1 MPAIKHEA
9 FFRRH
14 PVFTGE
20 ELAEHLSSNGEAG
33 KRTQESLIAYHTKA
47 GRLVRVRRGLFAVIP
62 PGANGDTYPM
72 DPYLVAAKLT
82 RDSVLSHHTALEFHG
97 RAYSVWHQV
106 IYSASRPVEK
116 LAFRSHIFQGTRFPE
131 ALRRLAKEHF
141 EVLDR
146 ERAGV
151 PVRVASLERTL
162 VDVLDRPHQSG
173 GWEEVWRSL
182 ESVEFFDLD
191 RIVEYTLLLDNA
203 TTASKVG
210 FFLEQHCDELMVEER
225 HLNPLR
231 EMRPRQPHYLDRNR
245 RGPGSLAADWNL
257 VIPAEVAERSWAE
270 VI

>member
-1 MPAIKHEA
+1 MPAFKHET

-20 ELAEHLSSNGEAG
+20 ELAAHLASSGDAG
-33 KRTQESLIAYHTKA
+33 ARTQESLIAYHTRA

-62 PGANGDTYPM
+62 PGADGETYPV
-72 DPYLVAAKLT
+72 DPFLVAAKLT

-97 RAYSVWHQV
+97 RAYSIWQQV
-106 IYSASRPVEK
+106 TYSASRPLEK
-116 LAFRSHIFQGTRFPE
+116 LTFRSHLFRGTRFPE
-131 ALRRLAKEHF
+131 ALRRLGKEHF
-141 EVLDR
+141 EVLTP
-146 ERAGV
+146 ERVGV

-191 RIVEYTLLLDNA
+191 RVVEYALLLENS

-210 FFLEQHCDELMVEER
+210 FFLDQHRESLMAGER
-225 HLNPLR
+225 HLQPLR
-231 EMRPRQPHYLDRNR
+231 EMRPRQPHYLDRSR
-245 RGPGSLAADWNL
+245 RDPGSLSEDWNL

>member
-1 MPAIKHEA
+1 MPTIKHEA

-20 ELAEHLSSNGEAG
+20 ELAEHLSSNGETG
-33 KRTQESLIAYHTKA
+33 KRMQESLIAYHTRA

-62 PGANGDTYPM
+62 PGVNGGRYPV

-97 RAYSVWHQV
+97 RAYSFWRQV
-106 IYSASRPVEK
+106 TYSASRPVEK
-116 LAFRSHIFQGTRFPE
+116 LAFRSHVFQGTRFPE
-131 ALRRLAKEHF
+131 ALRRLGKEHF

-151 PVRVASLERTL
+151 TVRVASLERTL

-182 ESVEFFDLD
+182 ESVEFFNLD
-191 RIVEYTLLLDNA
+191 KVVEYTLLLDNA

-225 HLNPLR
+225 HLQPLR

-245 RGPGSLAADWNL
+245 RGTGSLAAEWNL
-257 VIPAEVAERSWAE
+257 VIPVEVAERSWAE
-270 VI
+270 VL